1 MTRNTVESYYIS
13 MLPLSRKL
21 RRNTRVESRGR
32 KTVNRCCF
40 RSIPRF
46 HPHGRVIS
54 AANSNF
60 TFPRAKF
67 VCFVASSPPPP
78 PSLFAN
84 PPPLPLPTNF
94 CRLNGRIYIVASLQ
108 PTLPPLPLPTSC
120 VLSIISRDNRF
131 RGTKILNF
139 LAREFLRNRSA
150 GHG

>member
-1 MTRNTVESYYIS
+1 MYDAYDTVESYYIS

-54 AANSNF
+54 AASSNF

-67 VCFVASSPPPP
+67 VCFVASSPPP
-78 PSLFAN
+78 SLFAT
-84 PPPLPLPTNF
+84 PPPTNF
-94 CRLNGRIYIVASLQ
+94 RRLNGRIYIVASVQ
-108 PTLPPLPLPTSC
+108 PTLPPIPLPTSC
-120 VLSIISRDNRF
+120 VPSIISRDNRF

-139 LAREFLRNRSA
+139 LAREFLRNRST